1 MWDTI
6 ELPVFWPDAA
16 RIHCIFK
23 MTQRWHTRSLRFA
36 PTDKREERQAG
47 LMARE
52 NRRRTDTERRV
63 RQCERLARLL
73 RLLHLIMGNGRWDA
87 DSLADEL
94 DCSRRTIY
102 RMLQTLDAAGVPW
115 YSDPATRSYRVRP
128 GYKFTELEQAFAATQ
143 KKQGDTELLK
153 LATLQLL
160 ENGERFLESLRDFHR
175 HLTEEQDTC

>member
-1 MWDTI
+1 
-6 ELPVFWPDAA
+6 
-16 RIHCIFK
+16 
-23 MTQRWHTRSLRFA
+23 
-36 PTDKREERQAG
+36 
-47 LMARE
+47 
-52 NRRRTDTERRV
+52 
-63 RQCERLARLL
+63 
-73 RLLHLIMGNGRWDA
+73 MGNGRWDA

-94 DCSRRTIY
+94 NCSRRTIY

-143 KKQGDTELLK
+143 KKQGETELLK
-153 LATLQLL
+153 RATLQLL